1 MSSFLHRVRFRR
13 DHRWTPAHMSD
24 YLDDEL
30 APSGRARLERHVGE
44 CAECGRVLAGLRA
57 MLDRLHALPA
67 AGGGVEAVQL
77 ATAVRARLGQPP
89 ESS

>member
-1 MSSFLHRVRFRR
+1 MSGFLHRVSFWR
-13 DHRWTPAHMSD
+13 DHRWAPDRMSG

-30 APSGRARLERHVGE
+30 TASGRARLERHVGE
-44 CAECGRVLAGLRA
+44 CSECRRVLAGLRA
-57 MLDRLHALPA
+57 TLAALHGLP
-67 AGGGVEAVQL
+67 AGGGEVEAVQI